1 MIDCYF
7 GGSRGSEHGMGSRI
21 LIYIYIYIQ
30 RERERGRERVEDDFI
45 AMPHDHCFAPRC
57 KKASCR

>member
-1 MIDCYF
+1 LEAAEEVSMAWAQEF
-7 GGSRGSEHGMGSRI
+7 
-21 LIYIYIYIQ
+21 LYIYIYIQ
-30 RERERGRERVEDDFI
+30 RERERERERVEDDFI